1 MKLVTKLSAISLGA
15 FSIFAPIAV
24 INNLTTK
31 NNLLIT
37 KRFLS
42 SSNSNS
48 NFELKAYDYVN
59 LIDNKYLDAKI
70 NLHNHNGI
78 AYIGVKEFLK
88 ALDGL
93 ISFSKIR
100 VKPTHNSTFF
110 KEKEIT
116 YKFNKDK
123 VTLNSVTKYSNNSQN
138 NTNYQL
144 EIDSKNNTITVSDN
158 DFFTDIFAFYRRG
171 EEDLNIDFLDTKIL
185 NKNKHIV
192 FDLKKY
198 GIDVLNDKKDLYLPL
213 VLINQLFLNQ
223 SNVQLYFNGERIN
236 LFAYSKTLR
245 RVDFL
250 KQLKQSY
257 FNNVNTISPGLKDFQ
272 HKYLGFLFDHYY
284 GIKLDKNASY
294 KDLFKKYEKYI
305 KADNTTHYLTS
316 RYLIE
321 QLDDLHSSYLL
332 TGYYNKNLDTINRAV
347 LNTSTPRS
355 DKYKDIARRLSFYYN
370 KELNYK
376 NVYTPDKKTSIISF
390 KNFEIDSAKKIEQ
403 SLIEAKKNNVKNI
416 VLDVSFNS
424 GGLLGTAYEIMGFLT
439 DKPFKS
445 YSYNPLT
452 KEQKV
457 ETIKSKFKKYDFNYY
472 VLTSPFSFSAG
483 NIFPQLVKDNNV
495 AKVIGFKTAGGASAI
510 SQAILPTG
518 DIVQLS
524 SNHVLTNKNHQ
535 SLEYGVTPDIKF
547 NFNPFNETKKLFDSS
562 FIQDVVN
569 KDTSKLK
576 NPNFSQTSF
585 VEPNLVHELLKKPT
599 SLQLNKDQKQE
610 NEIKNNNTLFSSLKS
625 ELRTKEALF
634 ILGVIGLLASIT
646 TTFIIIKKIKK

>member
-24 INNLTTK
+24 INNLTTE
-31 NNLLIT
+31 NNLLIS

-42 SSNSNS
+42 SSNSD
-48 NFELKAYDYVN
+48 FELKAYDYVN
-59 LIDNKYLDAKI
+59 LIDNKYINTKI
-70 NLHNHNGI
+70 NLHNHNGV

-93 ISFSKIR
+93 ISFSKII

-123 VTLNSVTKYSNNSQN
+123 VTLNSVTKYSNNN
-138 NTNYQL
+138 KTTNYQL
-144 EIDSKNNTITVSDN
+144 EIDSKNKTITVSDN
-158 DFFTDIFAFYRRG
+158 DFFTDIFTFYRRG

-192 FDLKKY
+192 FDLNKY
-198 GIDVLNDKKDLYLPL
+198 GIEILNDQNDLYLPL

-223 SNVQLYFNGERIN
+223 SNIQLYFNGERIN

-250 KQLKQSY
+250 KQLKHSY
-257 FNNVNTISPGLKDFQ
+257 LNNQNHIPVGLKDFQ
-272 HKYLGFLFDHYY
+272 HKYLGFLFDHFY

-316 RYLIE
+316 RYLIG

-332 TGYYNKNLDTINRAV
+332 TGYYNKDLETINKAV
-347 LNTSTPRS
+347 LKTTTPRS
-355 DKYKDIARRLSFYYN
+355 DRFKDIARRLSAYYG
-370 KELNYK
+370 KLNYK
-376 NVYTPDKKTSIISF
+376 NVYTPDRKTSVISF
-390 KNFEIDSAKKIEQ
+390 KNFEPNSAFKIEE
-403 SLIEAKKNNVKNI
+403 SLKQAQRDGIKNI

-457 ETIKSKFKKYDFNYY
+457 ETIKSRFKKYDFNYY

-483 NIFPQLVKDNNV
+483 NIFSQLVKDNNV

-518 DIVQLS
+518 DIIQLS
-524 SNHVLTNKNHQ
+524 SNYVLTNKSHQ
-535 SLEYGVTPDIKF
+535 SLEYGVNPDITLGFDPFKQTEKF
-547 NFNPFNETKKLFDSS
+547 FDSAY
-562 FIQDVVN
+562 IQQAIN
-569 KDTSKLK
+569 KDTNTLNSI
-576 NPNFSQTSF
+576 PATHSS
-585 VEPNLVHELLKKPT
+585 VIEPNYVHELVEKPQP
-599 SLQLNKDQKQE
+599 LQLSRKTDQTERKDAYFV
-610 NEIKNNNTLFSSLKS
+610 LG
-625 ELRTKEALF
+625 A
-634 ILGVIGLLASIT
+634 LGVVISLAIP
-646 TTFIIIKKIKK
+646 FVIIKKLLKNK

>member
-1 MKLVTKLSAISLGA
+1 MKLVKKIGFLSLSAISILG
-15 FSIFAPIAV
+15 PIAM
-24 INNLTTK
+24 INNLTTD

-42 SSNSNS
+42 SSNSNVG
-48 NFELKAYDYVN
+48 LKSYDYIN
-59 LIDNKYLDAKI
+59 LINNKYIPTKI
-70 NLHNHNGI
+70 NLHDHNGI

-88 ALDGL
+88 SLDGL

-100 VKPTHNSTFF
+100 VKPYQNANFY
-110 KEKEIT
+110 KEKEISYN
-116 YKFNKDK
+116 YKDNK
-123 VTLNSVTKYSNNSQN
+123 VVLNSISKYSNNN
-138 NTNYQL
+138 KTTNYQL
-144 EIDSKNNTITVSDN
+144 EIDSKNKTITVSDN
-158 DFFTDIFAFYRRG
+158 DFFTDIFTFYRRG
-171 EEDLNIDFLDTKIL
+171 EEDLNIDFLNTEIV

-192 FDLKKY
+192 FDLNKY
-198 GIDVLNDKKDLYLPL
+198 GIEILNDQNDLYLPL

-223 SNVQLYFNGERIN
+223 SNVQLYFNGQSVN
-236 LFAYSKTLR
+236 LFAYSKTLGK
-245 RVDFL
+245 VELL
-250 KQLKQSY
+250 KQLKHSY
-257 FNNVNTISPGLKDFQ
+257 LNNQNHIPAGLKDFQ
-272 HKYLGFLFDHYY
+272 YKYLGFLFDHFY

-332 TGYYNKNLDTINRAV
+332 TGYYNKDLETINKAI
-347 LNTSTPRS
+347 LKTTTPRS
-355 DKYKDIARRLSFYYN
+355 DRFKDIARRLSAYYD

-376 NVYTPDKKTSIISF
+376 NVYTPDRKTSVISF
-390 KNFEIDSAKKIEQ
+390 KNFEANSAFKIEE
-403 SLIEAKKNNVKNI
+403 SLKQAQRDGIKNI

-424 GGLLGTAYEIMGFLT
+424 GGYLGTAFEIMGFLT

-457 ETIKSKFKKYDFNYY
+457 ETIKSRFKKYDFNYY

-518 DIVQLS
+518 DIIQLS
-524 SNHVLTNKNHQ
+524 SNNVLTNKSHQ
-535 SLEYGVTPDIKF
+535 SLEYGVNPDITLGFDPFKQTEKF
-547 NFNPFNETKKLFDSS
+547 FDPAY
-562 FIQDVVN
+562 IQQAIN
-569 KDTSKLK
+569 KDTNTLNSI
-576 NPNFSQTSF
+576 PATHSSV
-585 VEPNLVHELLKKPT
+585 VEPNYVHELVEQPQP
-599 SLQLNKDQKQE
+599 LQLSRKTDE
-610 NEIKNNNTLFSSLKS
+610 TEIKNLNNLFSSI
-625 ELRTKEALF
+625 KETERKDAYFVLGA
-634 ILGVIGLLASIT
+634 LGVVISLAIS
-646 TTFIIIKKIKK
+646 FVIIKKLLK